1 MSLTAKEAA
10 FVVEYLIDL
19 NGKQAA
25 IRAGYS
31 EKTAEQQASRLLRN
45 AKVAEAVAD
54 AMDARAKR
62 TLVTAD
68 RVVRELAKIGFA
80 DIRKVVKWTGNQP
93 DMDVEGCEDAEEVE
107 ITAAN
112 FVRLFDS
119 AEIADDMAGAIAE
132 VSQTKDGMIK
142 VKLHDKQAALVNL
155 GKHLGMFTTRVEHSG
170 TVDVHHK
177 VQEDADAVTSAI
189 AGLAERARA
198 AGVAGATQH

>member
-10 FVVEYLIDL
+10 FVAEYLIDL
-19 NGKQAA
+19 NATQAA

-31 EKTAEQQASRLLRN
+31 EKTAGAIG
-45 AKVAEAVAD
+45 AENLKKPHIAAAIAD

-80 DIRKVVKWTGNQP
+80 DIRRVVNWTGNQP
-93 DMDVEGCEDAEEVE
+93 GMDVEACEEDEEVE

-132 VSQTKDGMIK
+132 ISQTKDGMVK

-155 GKHLGMFTTRVEHSG
+155 GKHLGMFTTKVEHSG

-198 AGVAGATQH
+198 ARVAGATQH